1 MGRLQVTGEVSRATD
16 TPESIRGSVDLQSE
30 KLGQFSAEGVL
41 GEQWKIGSQ
50 LELEFKVDRLS
61 KASALLPISLQGDV
75 PLQAQAIVRTDGET
89 LQVTE
94 LKVTAGRNDI
104 SGEISYPL
112 NETGNHRQK
121 IAGRLASEYFNLN
134 DLFPKKEKKYLFGNE
149 VIPLIWA
156 DRYDVDLEFS
166 ASHLVRRNYEVTD
179 VTLKVNSL
187 NGLVNFQLQGI
198 SAGGDLKVQLDLDT
212 QVDPPPA
219 NYSYDWKHLDLDR
232 LPAVLKGSRDI
243 SGSLSTRGYISGW
256 GKSLHEIAQSGNGY
270 IFTDLESIKFPR
282 GREELLATTPLNIA
296 EQILRGVSPW
306 AKRKKYYDVKCGVI
320 GMQITEGVAHSPAPP
335 DHTIA
340 LKAKEFELLAFGNLE
355 LSEEMLQ
362 LSVRSKPRRE
372 GISLDSLLDQSGL
385 SLLYP
390 PYFGIHGTLRHPVV
404 APDPDGRNVLERFK
418 LEDSDILKSLKL
430 GAAWAT
436 AGTSAVVLSLLDQLS
451 DEGGGCQGAR
461 QRSQLFML
469 KSAESLS
476 RVRR

>member
-1 MGRLQVTGEVSRATD
+1 
-16 TPESIRGSVDLQSE
+16 
-30 KLGQFSAEGVL
+30 
-41 GEQWKIGSQ
+41 
-50 LELEFKVDRLS
+50 
-61 KASALLPISLQGDV
+61 
-75 PLQAQAIVRTDGET
+75 
-89 LQVTE
+89 
-94 LKVTAGRNDI
+94 
-104 SGEISYPL
+104 
-112 NETGNHRQK
+112 
-121 IAGRLASEYFNLN
+121 
-134 DLFPKKEKKYLFGNE
+134 
-149 VIPLIWA
+149 
-156 DRYDVDLEFS
+156 
-166 ASHLVRRNYEVTD
+166 
-179 VTLKVNSL
+179 
-187 NGLVNFQLQGI
+187 LQGI